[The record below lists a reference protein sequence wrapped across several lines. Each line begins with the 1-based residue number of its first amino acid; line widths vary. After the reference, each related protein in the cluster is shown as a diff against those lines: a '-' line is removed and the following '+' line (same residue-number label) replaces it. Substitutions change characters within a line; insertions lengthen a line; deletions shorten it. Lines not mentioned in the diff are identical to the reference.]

1 MPDASRTRVP
11 RLPSRCD
18 VLIVGAGPAGAAA
31 AYWLADA
38 GYDVVAVEKKHFPR
52 EKTCGDGLTPRAVRQ
67 LDDMG
72 LADMLASHHR
82 FEGLRALA
90 YGKELNL
97 RWPAHA
103 GFGRHGYVITRF
115 DLDALVSSRAEKAG
129 ALVVEGCEA
138 LAPLGPDAC
147 SGGQAIGA
155 LVRDGDT
162 GEQTEIAARVLIVA
176 DGANSRFG
184 RALGAVRDKSVPQGM
199 ALRGYYASPRH
210 AEHWIESH
218 LDLHDPEGAS
228 IPGYGWIF
236 PLGDGRV
243 NVGVGVLSTEKRLKG
258 LNTTRLMEAFV
269 AMAPASWGL
278 EAKTALSEPTGGRLP
293 MGLSVTPRHGPD
305 YVLCGDS
312 SGSINPFN
320 GEGISYGYETGRIAA
335 AYVAEAIASNDL
347 RVLEAYERKLQ
358 ENYGLYYKAASASMR
373 FLGQPDVMRVL
384 VATGMHSRS
393 LMEWLLRIMSN
404 QLRTD
409 ELAPAEIA
417 YRAIEQIAMNAA

>member
-1 MPDASRTRVP
+1 MSGAVQTRAP
-11 RLPSRCD
+11 RLPARCD
-18 VLIVGAGPAGAAA
+18 VLVVGAGPAGSSA

-38 GYDVVAVEKKHFPR
+38 GFDVVVVEKKHFPR

-67 LDDMG
+67 LEEMG
-72 LADMLASHHR
+72 LSDALAGHHR

-90 YGKELNL
+90 YGKELHL
-97 RWPAHA
+97 RWPDHA

-115 DLDALVSSRAEKAG
+115 DLDALVCSRAEKAG
-129 ALVVEGCEA
+129 ALVLQGCEA
-138 LAPLGPDAC
+138 LAPLGTKADA
-147 SGGQAIGA
+147 GGPAGGA
-155 LVRDGDT
+155 FVLDQET
-162 GEQTEIAARVLIVA
+162 GERCEIAAQVLIVA

-184 RALGAVRDKSVPQGM
+184 RALGALRDKSVPLGM
-199 ALRGYYASPRH
+199 ALRGYYTSPRH
-210 AEHWIESH
+210 AEQWIESH
-218 LDLHDPEGAS
+218 LDLRDASGAS

-258 LNTTRLMEAFV
+258 LNTTRLMDAFV
-269 AMAPASWGL
+269 KQAPPSWGL
-278 EAKTALSEPTGGRLP
+278 NAKTALGEPTGGRLP
-293 MGLSVTPRHGPD
+293 MGLSVGPRHGPD
-305 YVLCGDS
+305 YVLCGDA
-312 SGSINPFN
+312 SGAINPFN

-335 AYVAEAIASNDL
+335 AFVAEAVATRDL
-347 RVLEAYERKLQ
+347 RVLDAYEHKLQ
-358 ENYGLYYKAASASMR
+358 ENYGLYYKTASASMR

-409 ELAPAEIA
+409 EFAPAEIA
-417 YRAIEQIAMNAA
+417 YRAIEKIAIQAA